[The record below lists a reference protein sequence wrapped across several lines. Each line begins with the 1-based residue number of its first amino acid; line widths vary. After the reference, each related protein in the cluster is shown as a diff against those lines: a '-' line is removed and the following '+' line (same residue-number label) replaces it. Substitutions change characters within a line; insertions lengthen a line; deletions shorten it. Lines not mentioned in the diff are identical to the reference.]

1 MGVGDSVHGSEND
14 DAGKNKPSSIAL
26 GKVVKNWDALHPGMV
41 QVSINVEEGKEVTS
55 DWMPVLS
62 PYAANNCGLYL
73 LPEVGSMVVIGY
85 IDDNSVSP
93 VVIGSLWLKN
103 TVANVSIPSGATDKD
118 NGVKLFATSKGQ
130 LIKIDESSGKQE
142 IEIIT
147 SKKQR
152 VLLDDK
158 NECVEVSSGGSD
170 NMIKIDGKGGKIS
183 IEAKSGISLKVGG
196 KDSIEINS
204 TETAIK
210 SQRLS
215 HDGDVME
222 LKGKQSKIE
231 GSVVEIKSNGNMTI
245 QSSAI
250 AQIKGSMLKLN

>member
-1 MGVGDSVHGSEND
+1 
-14 DAGKNKPSSIAL
+14 
-26 GKVVKNWDALHPGMV
+26 
-41 QVSINVEEGKEVTS
+41 
-55 DWMPVLS
+55 
-62 PYAANNCGLYL
+62 
-73 LPEVGSMVVIGY
+73 VGSIVVIGY

-93 VVIGSLWLKN
+93 VVIGSLWLKSA
-103 TVANVSIPSGATDKD
+103 VANVSMPSGATDKD
-118 NGVKLFATSKGQ
+118 NGVKLFSTSKGQ

-152 VLLDDK
+152 ILLDDQ
-158 NECVEVSSGGSD
+158 NECIEISSGGND
-170 NMIKIDGKGGKIS
+170 NQIKIDGKGGKIS
-183 IEAKSGISLKVGG
+183 IEAKTSITLKAGG
-196 KDSIEINS
+196 KDGIEIKS

-215 HDGDVME
+215 HEGDVME